1 MKQQRIIYG
10 HGATLP
16 LFVDGV
22 CLHILD
28 ISLSINSIIWREISV
43 SNQLEYASWRTWFYA
58 TFLPYFPFPT
68 QFATFKFQDLKLSYV
83 SANNNI
89 HRIHKIS
96 IKRVGTFQ
104 EEMIKHSRET
114 FKLSF
119 VYTTTLFTES
129 TKVSITRVKHFR
141 KKWSSL
147 DRKHWNSHLCT
158 QHNNKLYPQ
167 SLNHRSYTFQKEMIK
182 CKEEETFRQTLDP
195 LSTTNI
201 HRIHKVSI
209 AREFTSLVFSGEI
222 SLFFNK
228 EIGNIFDN
236 FCFFFLV

>member
-16 LFVDGV
+16 LFMDGV

-28 ISLSINSIIWREISV
+28 ISLSINCIIWREISV

-119 VYTTTLFTES
+119 GYTTTLFTES

-158 QHNNKLYPQ
+158 Q
-167 SLNHRSYTFQKEMIK
+167 
-182 CKEEETFRQTLDP
+182 
-195 LSTTNI
+195 TTNY
-201 HRIHKVSI
+201 IHKVSI
-209 AREFTSLVFSGEI
+209 TGVARFRKKRSSVRRRRHSDRHSILYPQ
-222 SLFFNK
+222 
-228 EIGNIFDN
+228 
-236 FCFFFLV
+236 